1 MYEALR
7 KEISHMTCDDKPKAE
22 EPKER
27 TPEEQR
33 EISEKEAKGAS
44 SEDGDG

>member
-1 MYEALR
+1 MICEDEPQQPETTHQA
-7 KEISHMTCDDKPKAE
+7 PAE

-27 TPEEQR
+27 TSEEQR

-44 SEDGDG
+44 SGDEDG

>member
-1 MYEALR
+1 MACE
-7 KEISHMTCDDKPKAE
+7 DKPQVE

-27 TPEEQR
+27 TPEEER

-44 SEDGDG
+44 SEDGDS

>member
-1 MYEALR
+1 
-7 KEISHMTCDDKPKAE
+7 MTCEDKPQVE

-27 TPEEQR
+27 TPEEEQ

-44 SEDGDG
+44 SEDGGD